1 MEMSKKT
8 LNASNRSGSLPSGD
22 GAHYSAELL
31 EKARADTLGVGG
43 KVSLEA
49 GHLLMGLRFRPD
61 RLGHV
66 GVLLGLAVGCFPG
79 DRHDSFVAGAT
90 VQQG

>member
-31 EKARADTLGVGG
+31 EKARADTQLI
-43 KVSLEA
+43 KTWFYR
-49 GHLLMGLRFRPD
+49 RF
-61 RLGHV
+61 GE
-66 GVLLGLAVGCFPG
+66 
-79 DRHDSFVAGAT
+79 
-90 VQQG
+90 